1 VRDKTSIPVTINL
14 RNESLYAYPSYN
26 VLHTHL
32 SLGFFNYTRT
42 NTTSKLCAIL
52 LFRGNPLICFAS
64 QTILLSI
71 SCNNPTF
78 FVEKNYIFCVDT
90 DSSGL
95 LIRWSDGR
103 HLRERPAYRPKHQV
117 DSVLYFV
124 LSWLNY
130 NHLVV
135 DYQLLRYCLD
145 EISHSSTFFFSFSAG
160 YSSCGTWSN
169 LMNYPTA
176 SCEVSAEWGP

>member
-1 VRDKTSIPVTINL
+1 VRDIKSITGAINL
-14 RNESLYAYPSYN
+14 RNESLCAHPCYN

-32 SLGFFNYTRT
+32 SLGFFNYTHS
-42 NTTSKLCAIL
+42 NTTSKLCAIML
-52 LFRGNPLICFAS
+52 VRRNPLICFAS
-64 QTILLSI
+64 QTILLSV
-71 SCNNPTF
+71 SCKNPTF
-78 FVEKNYIFCVDT
+78 FVEKNDIISEGT
-90 DSSGL
+90 DSDGL
-95 LIRWSDGR
+95 LIHRSDG
-103 HLRERPAYRPKHQV
+103 HHSRERPAYRPKHQV